1 MRFFEFSV
9 CNLFDI
15 DLDFIIEKFADGHIK
30 LREEYLII
38 LIGVFNI
45 STKSNYV

>member
-1 MRFFEFSV
+1 MCFFELSV

-15 DLDFIIEKFADGHIK
+15 DLDFIIEKFATSHIK

-38 LIGVFNI
+38 LIGAFNI
-45 STKSNYV
+45 